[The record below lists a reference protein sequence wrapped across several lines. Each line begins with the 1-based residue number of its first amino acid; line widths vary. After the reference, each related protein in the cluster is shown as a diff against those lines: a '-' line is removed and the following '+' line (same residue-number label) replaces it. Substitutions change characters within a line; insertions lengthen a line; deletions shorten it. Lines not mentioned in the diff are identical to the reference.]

1 VADALKGNP
10 VAIHNV
16 SSDSRTVYQS
26 EAADEGIRSMLVIP
40 IIFRGRVIG
49 VLRALTK
56 KEHRVFHQDEIEFAT
71 SLAEQAAIAIDHAKA
86 SSPNA

>member
-1 VADALKGNP
+1 
-10 VAIHNV
+10 
-16 SSDSRTVYQS
+16 
-26 EAADEGIRSMLVIP
+26 MLVIP

-56 KEHRVFHQDEIEFAT
+56 REHRTFHQDEMEFAT

-86 SSPNA
+86 SSPTV